1 MTASD
6 STQSGLCTAATVAF
20 LPARPLDAARAGAL
34 RAAAEGREFCVVS
47 PGRPLPAMQAARPG
61 HLQCETSGST
71 GPAKRIRRSLRSW
84 QACFE
89 TDSRLWQITARDR
102 IAVMGP
108 LSNSL
113 TLYGLFA
120 AQHLGVAAVVIDT
133 DRPDER
139 QSRLAEAAPT
149 LLYTTPTQLRQLG
162 TCAQG
167 GIGSVRR
174 VLVGGG
180 FLDRAACEAAA
191 RLFPEAG
198 LTGFYGAAETSFITL
213 DETGG
218 AGGSVG
224 RPYPGVTLR
233 VRDEAGRDLPAGET
247 GTIWVKS
254 PYLFDSYAAG
264 TAPDTRWRD
273 GFLSVGELGWLSE
286 TGALFL
292 AGRRSRMFTVA
303 DRNVFPEAIERFLL
317 SLPGPTAAAV
327 LPQPD
332 PARGNLPVAF
342 LSGPGL
348 DTGALLAACRQ
359 HFGPGA
365 APRRIVTLDALPSL
379 PSGKPD
385 LRALAALLEQGA

>member
-1 MTASD
+1 MTVRD
-6 STQSGLCTAATVAF
+6 SQQFDGTGVAF
-20 LPARPLDAARAGAL
+20 IPARPLETACEHACRAVV
-34 RAAAEGREFCVVS
+34 EGRELCVIS
-47 PGRPLPAMQAARPG
+47 PGRPLPQAQDARAG
-61 HLQCETSGST
+61 YLQCETSGST

-89 TDSRLWQITARDR
+89 TDRKLWQITPRDR

-120 AQHLGVAAVVIDT
+120 AQHLGATPVVIDT

-139 QSRLAEAAPT
+139 LRRLAEAAPM

-162 TCAQG
+162 TGGQG
-167 GIGSVRR
+167 SVGSVRR
-174 VLVGGG
+174 VLAGGG
-180 FLDRAACEAAA
+180 FLDRAAREAAA
-191 RLFPEAG
+191 RLFPEAR

-218 AGGSVG
+218 AEGSVG

-233 VRDEAGRDLPAGET
+233 VRDDAGRDLPAGET
-247 GTIWVKS
+247 GTIWVES

-264 TAPDTRWRD
+264 TAPDTRWD
-273 GFLSVGELGWLSE
+273 NGFLSVGELGWLSE
-286 TGALFL
+286 SGALFL

-303 DRNVFPEAIERFLL
+303 DRNVFPEAIESFLL
-317 SLPGPTAAAV
+317 SLPGLTAAAV
-327 LPQPD
+327 LPEPD

-342 LSGPGL
+342 VSGADL
-348 DTGALLAACRQ
+348 DTSALLSACRQ
-359 HFGPGA
+359 RFGPGA
-365 APRRIVTLDALPSL
+365 APRRIVTLDALPAL
-379 PSGKPD
+379 PSGKSD
-385 LRALAALLEQGA
+385 LRALAALLGQGA